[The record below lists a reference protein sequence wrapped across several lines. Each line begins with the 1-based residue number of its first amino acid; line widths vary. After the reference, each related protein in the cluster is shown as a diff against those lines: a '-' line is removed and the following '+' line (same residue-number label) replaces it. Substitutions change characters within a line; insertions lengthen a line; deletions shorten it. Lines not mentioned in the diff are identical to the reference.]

1 MTVADAVCNI
11 FDSQLQN
18 FSLWPEELFVWSAA
32 IVDDVKERGDQYME
46 RIGNLWKEH
55 YRVFRG
61 FDKSIPQDELQL
73 SVALV
78 LYVPIM
84 MLQNSKDSVHRY
96 MGRQILNSV
105 SLNYEAWE
113 KTFINVAASCK
124 QLSPQ
129 ISEWFN
135 GFMALDNDQYLSD
148 EIADLLE
155 PLTPGEA
162 KPKGGNIYVTV
173 KDGGEF
179 VQNKTVEKSIGK
191 IEAGGMGFVEQTKE
205 GK

>member
-1 MTVADAVCNI
+1 MTVAVAVCNI

-32 IVDDVKERGDQYME
+32 IVDDVKEKGDQYME

-55 YRVFRG
+55 YRVFRS

-73 SVALV
+73 TVALV

-113 KTFINVAASCK
+113 KTFLDVAASCK
-124 QLSPQ
+124 QLSPK
-129 ISEWFN
+129 ISEWIN
-135 GFMALDNDQYLSD
+135 GFMALDNDLYLSD
-148 EIADLLE
+148 EIEEMLK
-155 PLTPGEA
+155 PLAPDEA
-162 KPKGGNIYVTV
+162 KTKGDVTYVTV
-173 KDGGEF
+173 QNGGEY
-179 VQNKTVEKSIGK
+179 VQHKTVEKSIGK
-191 IEAGGMGFVEQTKE
+191 IEAGGTGFVEQK
-205 GK
+205 K